1 MGTGGPRQLGPT
13 STDHRMYVLAPLV
26 GQDSNFAQI
35 IGILPVLL
43 PYTPIVALWP
53 WVPPLCPFA
62 GSIARH
68 SSITFTTE
76 PLVLI
81 KGVVI
86 GKVNHIDVI
95 DLSSARLM
103 CHSHEIPPMGQ
114 LLQNKCVSNLEHGD
128 IQCILKERHR

>member
-1 MGTGGPRQLGPT
+1 MSTGGPRQLGPT
-13 STDHRMYVLAPLV
+13 STDHRMCVLVLLV
-26 GQDSNFAQI
+26 GQDSNFAQV

-43 PYTPIVALWP
+43 PYTPTVALCP
-53 WVPPLCPFA
+53 WVPPLYPFA

-68 SSITFTTE
+68 SNITFTTE

-95 DLSSARLM
+95 DLSSA
-103 CHSHEIPPMGQ
+103 G
-114 LLQNKCVSNLEHGD
+114 
-128 IQCILKERHR
+128 